1 MNTCTK
7 ILSSTALLTAL
18 VAGSAQAEPSIE
30 VLHYWTSGG
39 ESLAINTFADAFK
52 KAGGNW
58 VDQPVAGGGGDAMN
72 TVLRS
77 RVIAGDPPGMTIM
90 KGPVVAEWANEGAL
104 ANLEDVAA
112 KDNWD
117 KILPPL
123 LAEIVKVNGVYSA
136 VPTDIHRIDWMWIN
150 PTLLAKV
157 DGQIPTS
164 WDEFNA
170 LADKLMAAG
179 ITPLAHGGQP
189 WQDATIFEVVALGLG
204 GPDFFRKAFV
214 EVDPDT
220 LRSDTMIKVF
230 DQMRKMRGYVDPN
243 FAGRDWNLATAMIM
257 NGDAAIQIMGDWA
270 KGEFLAAKLEPGKDF
285 ICAPAPTQGGYIMNP
300 DSFAFFAKANETP
313 DEVAGR
319 ELMAHLLL
327 TEEVQ
332 IAYNLHKGAIP
343 ARLGVARDQF
353 DACAVK
359 SMEDLDTTL
368 ANGNLVP
375 SMAHEIATSSANRGA
390 IIEVVTEH
398 FNSDMTSQEAVE
410 RLVTAI
416 ELAN

>member
-1 MNTCTK
+1 MK
-7 ILSSTALLTAL
+7 IYRNILASTALVSAMATGAATAD
-18 VAGSAQAEPSIE
+18 PSIE

-52 KAGGNW
+52 AAGGTW
-58 VDQPVAGGGGDAMN
+58 VDQPVSGGGGDAMN

-77 RVIAGDPPGMTIM
+77 RVLAGDPPGMTIL
-90 KGPVVAEWANEGAL
+90 KGPVVTEWANAGAL
-104 ANLEDVAA
+104 ANLEGVAER
-112 KDNWD
+112 DNWND
-117 KILPPL
+117 ILPPL
-123 LAEIVKVNGVYSA
+123 LAEIVKVDGVFSA

-150 PTLLAKV
+150 PDLLAKV
-157 DGQIPTS
+157 DGTVPTT

-204 GPDFFRKAFV
+204 GSDFFRKAFV
-214 EVDPDT
+214 DVDPDT
-220 LRSDTMIKVF
+220 LRSDTMIAVF
-230 DQMRKMRGYVDPN
+230 DQMRRMRGYVDDN
-243 FAGRDWNLATAMIM
+243 FSGRDWNLATTMVM

-270 KGEFLAAKLEPGKDF
+270 KGEFMAADLVPGEDF
-285 ICAPAPTQGGYIMNP
+285 LCAAAPNQGGYIMNP
-300 DSFAFFAKANETP
+300 DSFAFFDDSNATE
-313 DEVAGR
+313 DEIAGR

-353 DACAVK
+353 DACAVQ
-359 SMEDLDTTL
+359 SMTDLDATL
-368 ANGNLVP
+368 ENGKLVP

-398 FNSDMTSQEAVE
+398 FNSDMSSEEAVE
-410 RLVTAI
+410 RLVEAI